1 MLSVEVLERLQWLT
15 RYFRYKIAVFKHVHK
30 A

>member
-15 RYFRYKIAVFKHVHK
+15 RYFRYKIAVFKHVYK